1 MYFAFGEAEA
11 LRIDP
16 RRIDVVHSFQQD
28 ARQGITNKVD
38 GKMNHVTK
46 CTYFP
51 YVSFCFP

>member
-11 LRIDP
+11 LRTDP
-16 RRIDVVHSFQQD
+16 CRIDVVHSFQQD